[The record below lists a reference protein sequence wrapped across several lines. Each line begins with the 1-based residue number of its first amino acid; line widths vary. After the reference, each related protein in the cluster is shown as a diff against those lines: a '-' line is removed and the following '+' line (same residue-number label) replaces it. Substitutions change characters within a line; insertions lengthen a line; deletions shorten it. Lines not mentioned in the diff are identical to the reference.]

1 MGAVLAGG
9 GDGGV
14 RWWCRLW
21 LWYLR
26 LARRLEHL
34 GLLVGVGRVGV
45 VEARGVAGEHLDK
58 RLGRHLL
65 ARVIDLAALVNV
77 HAGHTLG
84 GGLGEELAG
93 GGVLRR
99 VGDVVDGEGDNL
111 LVRDPRPLED
121 LVGVAHVGLVA
132 VVAVARGAG
141 DEHGP
146 VVALGDVGR
155 LGELDL
161 GGAEGG
167 GEVQDGCEHGA
178 RCRGIGLR

>member
-1 MGAVLAGG
+1 MMPTPPWSTKLTKTFAWQRGGMGAVLAGG

-26 LARRLEHL
+26 LARRFEHL

-84 GGLGEELAG
+84 GGLVEELAG
-93 GGVLRR
+93 EGVLRR
-99 VGDVVDGEGDNL
+99 VGDVVDGKGGLIGWGVFNPFSMYRVRL
-111 LVRDPRPLED
+111 LATEEASIKYPQKRKKTNERKSK
-121 LVGVAHVGLVA
+121 
-132 VVAVARGAG
+132 R
-141 DEHGP
+141 
-146 VVALGDVGR
+146 
-155 LGELDL
+155 
-161 GGAEGG
+161 
-167 GEVQDGCEHGA
+167 
-178 RCRGIGLR
+178 

>member
-26 LARRLEHL
+26 LARRFEHL

-45 VEARGVAGEHLDK
+45 VESRGVAGEHLDK
-58 RLGRHLL
+58 RFGRHLL

-84 GGLGEELAG
+84 GGLVEELAG
-93 GGVLRR
+93 EGVH
-99 VGDVVDGEGDNL
+99 VWQHA
-111 LVRDPRPLED
+111 LVQRLE
-121 LVGVAHVGLVA
+121 ASHS
-132 VVAVARGAG
+132 
-141 DEHGP
+141 
-146 VVALGDVGR
+146 
-155 LGELDL
+155 
-161 GGAEGG
+161 AEGRSASPCAST
-167 GEVQDGCEHGA
+167 ED
-178 RCRGIGLR
+178 